1 MNWGLSLKPIVITV
15 VSIVLFS
22 CQQEEVREP
31 SWLSQVDF
39 REEIGDSQFLKE
51 KLNSPN
57 AIDRAFA
64 GLKLVSSKVKE
75 DTEYGEGLRY
85 LGAIE
90 RDLELLEVDSLI
102 AEANYLKAQI
112 YWSLGLDKR
121 SVLEFSQI
129 AIDKAVNGRKFVYLG
144 NHSTYLLELG
154 KYHEVIDLQS
164 QLQEVYLANGNNISE
179 ARAVEA
185 FAYFGLARDMELKAS
200 DLELELKASDLETD
214 RDIPQNIDES
224 YADRIQVKMDTAL
237 SIMRSSL
244 NSIDGIPDVIDKE
257 HVYLKAVALDALSRE
272 ERYQCLQF
280 AKENNLYKLEVALR
294 DGKADFSEF
303 GESREEGLLRFNE
316 ALAKGLERERELKQQ
331 IASYEARRA
340 QIDQEL
346 AAERAALRQNS
357 YLTVLFAALLI
368 LLISVIFFRAQ
379 NSANQAKLEKQDSSI
394 LLANYKNRIR
404 PHFLFNQLNNVNGF
418 ISQEKWDEA
427 QEYIGLLS
435 VHLRSILEN
444 SEEDKTVVQ
453 LEFDRI
459 KNYVALQQKSSFAH
473 VDFKCELDI
482 KSANIKIPSGLL
494 QPLIENSYKY
504 AGNASEKNSWIKLT
518 GKTLGDALTI
528 TVEDSGYGFLERVPG
543 TGSGLS
549 LVKERIEFNQ
559 SKSRR
564 PDLWGIETDFGKR
577 KSTVKLTMP
586 SKLV

>member
-1 MNWGLSLKPIVITV
+1 MNWGLSLKSFVIAL
-15 VSIVLFS
+15 VSIALFA
-22 CQQEEVREP
+22 CQQEEVSEP
-31 SWLSQVDF
+31 SWLRQVDF
-39 REEIGDSQFLKE
+39 RKEIGDSEFLEE
-51 KLNSPN
+51 KLNSPR

-64 GLKLVSSKVKE
+64 GLKLVSSKVKD

-90 RDLELLEVDSLI
+90 RDLESLGIDSLI

-129 AIDKAVNGRKFVYLG
+129 AVDKAVNGRKFVYLG
-144 NHSTYLLELG
+144 NHSTYLLDLG
-154 KYHEVIDLQS
+154 KYQEVIDLQG

-179 ARAVEA
+179 AQAVEA
-185 FAYFGLARDMELKAS
+185 FAYFGLAQEMERNAE
-200 DLELELKASDLETD
+200 DLELELDAEGLDAELDDLIKTEET
-214 RDIPQNIDES
+214 
-224 YADRIQVKMDTAL
+224 YADRIQNRMDIGL
-237 SIMRSSL
+237 SLMRSSL
-244 NSIDGIPDVIDKE
+244 DSIDGIPNVIDKE
-257 HVYLKAVALDALSRE
+257 HVYLKAVALDVLSRE

-280 AKENNLYKLEVALR
+280 AKENDLYNLEVALR
-294 DGKADFSEF
+294 AGKADFSEF
-303 GESREEGLLRFNE
+303 GESKEEGLRRFNE
-316 ALAKGLERERELKQQ
+316 ALVKGLERERELKQQ
-331 IASYEARRA
+331 IANYEARRA
-340 QIDQEL
+340 QIDREL
-346 AAERAALRQNS
+346 AAERVALRQNS
-357 YLTVLFAALLI
+357 YLTLLFAALLI

-444 SEEDKTVVQ
+444 SEEDETVVQ

-518 GKTLGDALTI
+518 GKTLGDALSI

>member
-1 MNWGLSLKPIVITV
+1 MNWGLSLRYLVIALASVT
-15 VSIVLFS
+15 LLA
-22 CQQEEVREP
+22 CQQEDVRVP
-31 SWLSQVDF
+31 SWLSQAEFRKQVGDF
-39 REEIGDSQFLKE
+39 EFLEE
-51 KLNSPN
+51 KLNSPR
-57 AIDRAFA
+57 ALDRAYA
-64 GLKLVSSKVKE
+64 GLKLVRSKVKD

-90 RDLELLEVDSLI
+90 KDLESLGIDSLI

-121 SVLEFSQI
+121 SVLEFSQM
-129 AIDKAVNGRKFVYLG
+129 AIDKAVGGRKFAYLG

-154 KYHEVIDLQS
+154 KYQEVIDLQG

-179 ARAVEA
+179 AMAVEA
-185 FAYFGLARDMELKAS
+185 FAYFGLAQQMELKAA
-200 DLELELKASDLETD
+200 DLELE
-214 RDIPQNIDES
+214 IDFEGNTGVE
-224 YADRIQVKMDTAL
+224 YPEGIQSKMDMAL
-237 SIMRSSL
+237 SLMRSSL
-244 NSIDGIPDVIDKE
+244 DSIDGIPDVIDKE
-257 HVYLKAVALDALSRE
+257 HVYLKALALDVLSKE

-280 AKENNLYKLEVALR
+280 AKENNLYKLETALR
-294 DGKADFSEF
+294 AGKADFLEF

-331 IASYEARRA
+331 IANYEARRA
-340 QIDQEL
+340 QIDREF

-357 YLTVLFAALLI
+357 YLTLLFAALFI
-368 LLISVIFFRAQ
+368 LLISIIFFRAQ

-473 VDFKCELDI
+473 VDFQCELDM

-518 GKTLGDALTI
+518 GKTIGDALTI

-549 LVKERIEFNQ
+549 LVKERIEFNK

-564 PDLWGIETDFGKR
+564 PELWGIEIDFNKR

>member
-1 MNWGLSLKPIVITV
+1 MNWGLSLKSFVIAL
-15 VSIVLFS
+15 VSIALFA
-22 CQQEEVREP
+22 CQQEEVSEP
-31 SWLSQVDF
+31 SWLRQVDF
-39 REEIGDSQFLKE
+39 RKEIGDSEFLEE
-51 KLNSPN
+51 KLNSPR

-64 GLKLVSSKVKE
+64 GLKLVSSKVKD

-85 LGAIE
+85 LGSIE
-90 RDLELLEVDSLI
+90 RDLESLGIDSLI

-129 AIDKAVNGRKFVYLG
+129 AVDKAVNGRKFVYLG
-144 NHSTYLLELG
+144 NHSTYLLDLG
-154 KYHEVIDLQS
+154 KYQEVIDLQG

-179 ARAVEA
+179 AQAVEA
-185 FAYFGLARDMELKAS
+185 FAYFGLAQEMELNAE
-200 DLELELKASDLETD
+200 DLELELNAEGLDAELDDLIKTEET
-214 RDIPQNIDES
+214 
-224 YADRIQVKMDTAL
+224 YADRIQNRMDTAL
-237 SIMRSSL
+237 SLMRSSL
-244 NSIDGIPDVIDKE
+244 NSIDGIPNVIDKE
-257 HVYLKAVALDALSRE
+257 HVYLKAVALDVLSRE

-280 AKENNLYKLEVALR
+280 AKENDLYNLEVALR
-294 DGKADFSEF
+294 AGKADFSEF
-303 GESREEGLLRFNE
+303 GESKEEGLRRFNE
-316 ALAKGLERERELKQQ
+316 ALVKGLERERELKQQ
-331 IASYEARRA
+331 IANYEARRA
-340 QIDQEL
+340 LIDREL
-346 AAERAALRQNS
+346 SAERAALRQNS
-357 YLTVLFAALLI
+357 YLTVIFAALLI

-444 SEEDKTVVQ
+444 SEEDETVVQ

>member
-1 MNWGLSLKPIVITV
+1 MNWGLSLRYLVIALASVT
-15 VSIVLFS
+15 LLA
-22 CQQEEVREP
+22 CQQEDVRVP
-31 SWLSQVDF
+31 SWLSQAEFRKQVGDF
-39 REEIGDSQFLKE
+39 EFLEE
-51 KLNSPN
+51 KLNSPR
-57 AIDRAFA
+57 ALDRAYA
-64 GLKLVSSKVKE
+64 GLKLVRSKVKD

-90 RDLELLEVDSLI
+90 KDLESLGIDSLI

-121 SVLEFSQI
+121 SVLEFSQM
-129 AIDKAVNGRKFVYLG
+129 AIDKAVGGRKFVYLG
-144 NHSTYLLELG
+144 NHSTYLLDLG
-154 KYHEVIDLQS
+154 KYQEVIDLQG

-179 ARAVEA
+179 AMAVEA
-185 FAYFGLARDMELKAS
+185 FAYFGLAQQMELKAA
-200 DLELELKASDLETD
+200 DLELE
-214 RDIPQNIDES
+214 IDFEGNTS
-224 YADRIQVKMDTAL
+224 MEYPEGIQSKMDMAL
-237 SIMRSSL
+237 SLMRSSL
-244 NSIDGIPDVIDKE
+244 DSIDGIPDVIDKE
-257 HVYLKAVALDALSRE
+257 HVYLKALALDVLSKE

-280 AKENNLYKLEVALR
+280 AKENNLYKLETALR
-294 DGKADFSEF
+294 AGKADFLEF

-331 IASYEARRA
+331 IANYEARRA
-340 QIDQEL
+340 QIDREF

-357 YLTVLFAALLI
+357 YLTLLFAALFI
-368 LLISVIFFRAQ
+368 LLISIIFFRAQ

-473 VDFKCELDI
+473 VDFQCELDM

-518 GKTLGDALTI
+518 GKTIGDALTI

-549 LVKERIEFNQ
+549 LVKERIEFNK

-564 PDLWGIETDFGKR
+564 PELWGIEIDFNKR

>member
-1 MNWGLSLKPIVITV
+1 MNWGLSLRYLVIALASVT
-15 VSIVLFS
+15 LLA
-22 CQQEEVREP
+22 CQQEDVRVP
-31 SWLSQVDF
+31 SWLSQAEFRKQVGDF
-39 REEIGDSQFLKE
+39 EFLEE
-51 KLNSPN
+51 KLNSPR
-57 AIDRAFA
+57 ALDRAYA
-64 GLKLVSSKVKE
+64 GLKLVRSKVKD

-90 RDLELLEVDSLI
+90 KDLESLGIDSLI

-121 SVLEFSQI
+121 SVLEFSQM
-129 AIDKAVNGRKFVYLG
+129 AIDKAVGGRKFVYLG
-144 NHSTYLLELG
+144 NHSTYLLDLG
-154 KYHEVIDLQS
+154 KYQEVIDLQG

-179 ARAVEA
+179 AMAVEA
-185 FAYFGLARDMELKAS
+185 FAYFGLAQQMELKAA
-200 DLELELKASDLETD
+200 DLELE
-214 RDIPQNIDES
+214 IDFEGNTGVE
-224 YADRIQVKMDTAL
+224 YPEGIQSKMDMAL
-237 SIMRSSL
+237 SLMRSSL
-244 NSIDGIPDVIDKE
+244 DSIDGIPDVIDKE
-257 HVYLKAVALDALSRE
+257 HVYLKALALDVLSKE

-280 AKENNLYKLEVALR
+280 AKENNLYKLETALR
-294 DGKADFSEF
+294 AGKADFLEF

-331 IASYEARRA
+331 IANYEARRA
-340 QIDQEL
+340 QIDREF

-357 YLTVLFAALLI
+357 YLTLLFAALFI
-368 LLISVIFFRAQ
+368 LLISIIFFRAQ

-473 VDFKCELDI
+473 VDFQCELDM

-518 GKTLGDALTI
+518 GKTIGDALTI

-549 LVKERIEFNQ
+549 LVKERIEFNK

-564 PDLWGIETDFGKR
+564 PELWGIEIDFNKR

>member
-1 MNWGLSLKPIVITV
+1 MNWGLSLRYLVIALASVT
-15 VSIVLFS
+15 LLA
-22 CQQEEVREP
+22 CQQEDVRVP
-31 SWLSQVDF
+31 SWLSQAEFRKQVGDF
-39 REEIGDSQFLKE
+39 EFLEE
-51 KLNSPN
+51 KLNSPR
-57 AIDRAFA
+57 ALDRAYA
-64 GLKLVSSKVKE
+64 GLKLVRSKVKD

-90 RDLELLEVDSLI
+90 KDLESLGIDSLI

-121 SVLEFSQI
+121 SVLEFSQM
-129 AIDKAVNGRKFVYLG
+129 AIDKAVGGRKFVYLG

-154 KYHEVIDLQS
+154 KYQEVIDLQG

-179 ARAVEA
+179 AMAVEA
-185 FAYFGLARDMELKAS
+185 FAYFGLAQQMELKAA
-200 DLELELKASDLETD
+200 DLELE
-214 RDIPQNIDES
+214 IDFEGNTS
-224 YADRIQVKMDTAL
+224 MEYPEGIQSKMDMAL
-237 SIMRSSL
+237 SLMRSSL
-244 NSIDGIPDVIDKE
+244 DSIDGIPDVIDKE
-257 HVYLKAVALDALSRE
+257 HVYLKALALDVLSKE

-280 AKENNLYKLEVALR
+280 AKENNLYKLETALR
-294 DGKADFSEF
+294 AGKADFLEF

-331 IASYEARRA
+331 IANYEARRA
-340 QIDQEL
+340 QIDREF

-357 YLTVLFAALLI
+357 YLTLLFAALFI
-368 LLISVIFFRAQ
+368 LLISIIFFRAQ

-473 VDFKCELDI
+473 VDFQCELDM

-518 GKTLGDALTI
+518 GKTIGDALTI

-549 LVKERIEFNQ
+549 LVKERIEFNK

-564 PDLWGIETDFGKR
+564 PELWGIEIDFNKR

>member
-1 MNWGLSLKPIVITV
+1 MNWGLSLRYLVIALASVT
-15 VSIVLFS
+15 LLA
-22 CQQEEVREP
+22 CQQEDVRVP
-31 SWLSQVDF
+31 SWLSQAEFRKQVGDF
-39 REEIGDSQFLKE
+39 EFLEE
-51 KLNSPN
+51 KLNSPR
-57 AIDRAFA
+57 ALDRAYA
-64 GLKLVSSKVKE
+64 GLKLVRSKVKD

-90 RDLELLEVDSLI
+90 KDLESLGIDSLI

-121 SVLEFSQI
+121 SVLEFSRM
-129 AIDKAVNGRKFVYLG
+129 AIDKAVGGRKFVYLG
-144 NHSTYLLELG
+144 NHSTYLLDLG
-154 KYHEVIDLQS
+154 KYQEVIDLQG

-179 ARAVEA
+179 AMAVEA
-185 FAYFGLARDMELKAS
+185 FAYFGLAQQMELKAA
-200 DLELELKASDLETD
+200 DLELE
-214 RDIPQNIDES
+214 IDFEGNTS
-224 YADRIQVKMDTAL
+224 MEYPEGIQSKMDMAL
-237 SIMRSSL
+237 SLMRSSL
-244 NSIDGIPDVIDKE
+244 DSIDGIPDVIDKE
-257 HVYLKAVALDALSRE
+257 HVYLKALALDVLSKE

-280 AKENNLYKLEVALR
+280 AKENNLYKLETALR
-294 DGKADFSEF
+294 AGKADFLEF

-331 IASYEARRA
+331 IANYEARRA
-340 QIDQEL
+340 QIDREF

-357 YLTVLFAALLI
+357 YLTLLFAALFI
-368 LLISVIFFRAQ
+368 LLISIIFFRAQ

-473 VDFKCELDI
+473 VDFQCELDM

-518 GKTLGDALTI
+518 GKTIGDALTI

-549 LVKERIEFNQ
+549 LVKERIEFNK

-564 PDLWGIETDFGKR
+564 PELWGIEIDFNKR

>member
-1 MNWGLSLKPIVITV
+1 MNWGLSLRYLVIALASVT
-15 VSIVLFS
+15 LLA
-22 CQQEEVREP
+22 CQQEDVSVP
-31 SWLSQVDF
+31 SWLSQAEFRKQVGDF
-39 REEIGDSQFLKE
+39 EFLEE
-51 KLNSPN
+51 KLNSPR
-57 AIDRAFA
+57 ALDRAYA
-64 GLKLVSSKVKE
+64 GLKLVRSKVKD

-90 RDLELLEVDSLI
+90 KDLESLGIDSLI

-121 SVLEFSQI
+121 SVLEFSQM
-129 AIDKAVNGRKFVYLG
+129 AIDKAVGGRKFVYLG

-154 KYHEVIDLQS
+154 KYQEVIDLQG

-179 ARAVEA
+179 AMAVEA
-185 FAYFGLARDMELKAS
+185 FAYFGLAQQMELKAA
-200 DLELELKASDLETD
+200 DLELE
-214 RDIPQNIDES
+214 IDFEGNTGVE
-224 YADRIQVKMDTAL
+224 YPEGIQSKMDMAL
-237 SIMRSSL
+237 SLMRSSL
-244 NSIDGIPDVIDKE
+244 DSIDGIPDVIDKE
-257 HVYLKAVALDALSRE
+257 HVYLKALALDVLSKE

-280 AKENNLYKLEVALR
+280 AKENNLYKLETALR
-294 DGKADFSEF
+294 AGKADFLEF

-331 IASYEARRA
+331 IANYEARRA
-340 QIDQEL
+340 QIDREF

-357 YLTVLFAALLI
+357 YLTLLFAALFI
-368 LLISVIFFRAQ
+368 LLISIIFFRAQ

-473 VDFKCELDI
+473 VDFQCELDM

-518 GKTLGDALTI
+518 GKTIGDALTI

-549 LVKERIEFNQ
+549 LVKERIEFNK

-564 PDLWGIETDFGKR
+564 PELWGIEIDFNKR

>member
-1 MNWGLSLKPIVITV
+1 MNWGLSLRYLVIALASVT
-15 VSIVLFS
+15 LLA
-22 CQQEEVREP
+22 CQQEDVSVP
-31 SWLSQVDF
+31 SWLSQAEFRKQVGDF
-39 REEIGDSQFLKE
+39 EFLEE
-51 KLNSPN
+51 KLNSPR
-57 AIDRAFA
+57 ALDRAYA
-64 GLKLVSSKVKE
+64 GLKLVRSKVKD

-90 RDLELLEVDSLI
+90 KDLESLGIDSLI

-121 SVLEFSQI
+121 SVLEFSQM
-129 AIDKAVNGRKFVYLG
+129 AIDKAVGGRKFVYLG

-154 KYHEVIDLQS
+154 KYQEVIDLQG

-179 ARAVEA
+179 AMAVEA
-185 FAYFGLARDMELKAS
+185 FAYFGLAQQMELKAA
-200 DLELELKASDLETD
+200 DLELE
-214 RDIPQNIDES
+214 IDFEGNTGVE
-224 YADRIQVKMDTAL
+224 YPEGIQSKMDMAL
-237 SIMRSSL
+237 SLMRSSL

-257 HVYLKAVALDALSRE
+257 HVYLKALALDVLSKE

-280 AKENNLYKLEVALR
+280 AKENNLYKLETALR
-294 DGKADFSEF
+294 AGKADFLEF

-331 IASYEARRA
+331 IANYEARRA
-340 QIDQEL
+340 QIDREF

-357 YLTVLFAALLI
+357 YLTLLFAALFI
-368 LLISVIFFRAQ
+368 LLISIIFFRAQ

-473 VDFKCELDI
+473 VDFQCELDM

-518 GKTLGDALTI
+518 GKTIGDALTI

-549 LVKERIEFNQ
+549 LVKERIEFNK

-564 PDLWGIETDFGKR
+564 PELWGIEIDFNKR

>member
-1 MNWGLSLKPIVITV
+1 
-15 VSIVLFS
+15 
-22 CQQEEVREP
+22 
-31 SWLSQVDF
+31 
-39 REEIGDSQFLKE
+39 
-51 KLNSPN
+51 
-57 AIDRAFA
+57 
-64 GLKLVSSKVKE
+64 
-75 DTEYGEGLRY
+75 
-85 LGAIE
+85 
-90 RDLELLEVDSLI
+90 
-102 AEANYLKAQI
+102 
-112 YWSLGLDKR
+112 
-121 SVLEFSQI
+121 
-129 AIDKAVNGRKFVYLG
+129 
-144 NHSTYLLELG
+144 
-154 KYHEVIDLQS
+154 
-164 QLQEVYLANGNNISE
+164 
-179 ARAVEA
+179 
-185 FAYFGLARDMELKAS
+185 
-200 DLELELKASDLETD
+200 
-214 RDIPQNIDES
+214 
-224 YADRIQVKMDTAL
+224 
-237 SIMRSSL
+237 
-244 NSIDGIPDVIDKE
+244 
-257 HVYLKAVALDALSRE
+257 
-272 ERYQCLQF
+272 
-280 AKENNLYKLEVALR
+280 
-294 DGKADFSEF
+294 
-303 GESREEGLLRFNE
+303 LRFNE

-331 IASYEARRA
+331 IANYEARRA
-340 QIDQEL
+340 QIDREF

-357 YLTVLFAALLI
+357 YLTLLFAALFI
-368 LLISVIFFRAQ
+368 LLISIIFFRAQ

-473 VDFKCELDI
+473 VDFQCELDM

-518 GKTLGDALTI
+518 GKTIGDALTI

-549 LVKERIEFNQ
+549 LVKERIEFNK

-564 PDLWGIETDFGKR
+564 PELWGIEIDFNKR

>member
-1 MNWGLSLKPIVITV
+1 MNWGLSLKSFIITIA
-15 VSIVLFS
+15 SIVLFA
-22 CQQEEVREP
+22 CQQEEVKEP

-39 REEIGDSQFLKE
+39 RKEIGDFEFLEE

-64 GLKLVSSKVKE
+64 GIKLVSSKVKD

-90 RDLELLEVDSLI
+90 RDLESLGIDSLI

-112 YWSLGLDKR
+112 YWSLGLDRR
-121 SVLEFSQI
+121 SVLEFSQK
-129 AIDKAVNGRKFVYLG
+129 AIDKAVKGRKFVFLG

-154 KYHEVIDLQS
+154 KYQEVIDLQGH
-164 QLQEVYLANGNNISE
+164 LQEVYLANGNNISE
-179 ARAVEA
+179 AQAVEA
-185 FAYFGLARDMELKAS
+185 FAYFGLAQEMELKAA
-200 DLELELKASDLETD
+200 DLELELKAEIQKIDLDTIKIEKT
-214 RDIPQNIDES
+214 
-224 YADRIQVKMDTAL
+224 YADRIQIKRDTAL
-237 SIMRSSL
+237 SLMRSAL
-244 NSIDGIPDVIDKE
+244 DSIDGVPDVIDKE
-257 HVYLKAVALDALSRE
+257 HVYLKAVALDVLSSE
-272 ERYQCLQF
+272 ERYECLQF
-280 AKENNLYKLEVALR
+280 AKKNNLYNLEVALR
-294 DGKADFSEF
+294 SGNADFSEF
-303 GESREEGLLRFNE
+303 GESKEEGLLRFNE
-316 ALAKGLERERELKQQ
+316 ALGKGLERERELKQQ

-346 AAERAALRQNS
+346 AAERATLRQNS
-357 YLTVLFAALLI
+357 YLTVIFAALLI

-379 NSANQAKLEKQDSSI
+379 NSANQAKLEKKDSSI

>member
-1 MNWGLSLKPIVITV
+1 MNWGLSLRYLVIALASVT
-15 VSIVLFS
+15 LLA
-22 CQQEEVREP
+22 CQQEDVRVP
-31 SWLSQVDF
+31 SWLSQAEFRKQVGDF
-39 REEIGDSQFLKE
+39 EFLEE
-51 KLNSPN
+51 KLNSPR
-57 AIDRAFA
+57 ALDRAYA
-64 GLKLVSSKVKE
+64 GLKLVRSKVKD

-90 RDLELLEVDSLI
+90 KDLESLGIDSLI

-121 SVLEFSQI
+121 SVLEFSQM
-129 AIDKAVNGRKFVYLG
+129 AIDKAVGGRKFVYLG
-144 NHSTYLLELG
+144 NHSTYLLDLG
-154 KYHEVIDLQS
+154 KYQEVIDLQG

-179 ARAVEA
+179 AMAVEA
-185 FAYFGLARDMELKAS
+185 FAYFGLAQQMELKAA
-200 DLELELKASDLETD
+200 DLEME
-214 RDIPQNIDES
+214 IDFEGNTGVE
-224 YADRIQVKMDTAL
+224 YPEGIQSKMDMAL
-237 SIMRSSL
+237 SLMRSSL
-244 NSIDGIPDVIDKE
+244 DSIDGIPDVIDKE
-257 HVYLKAVALDALSRE
+257 HVYLKALALDVLSKE

-280 AKENNLYKLEVALR
+280 AKENNLYKLETALR
-294 DGKADFSEF
+294 AGKADFLEF

-331 IASYEARRA
+331 IANYEARRA
-340 QIDQEL
+340 QIDREF

-357 YLTVLFAALLI
+357 YLTLLFAALFI
-368 LLISVIFFRAQ
+368 LLISIIFFRAQ

-473 VDFKCELDI
+473 VDFQCELDM

-518 GKTLGDALTI
+518 GKTIGDALTI

-549 LVKERIEFNQ
+549 LVKERIEFNK

-564 PDLWGIETDFGKR
+564 PELWGIEIDFNKR